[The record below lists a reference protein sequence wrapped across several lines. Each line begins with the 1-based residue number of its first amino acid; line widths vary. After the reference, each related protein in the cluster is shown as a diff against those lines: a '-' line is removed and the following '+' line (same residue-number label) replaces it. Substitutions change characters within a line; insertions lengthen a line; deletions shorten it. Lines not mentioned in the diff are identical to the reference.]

1 MFLEVFERVLGLVLV
16 DEPEFRVSLKIYL
29 SSSKFIIFV
38 FDPTLITMM
47 LLLAGDI
54 KYVSKND

>member
-1 MFLEVFERVLGLVLV
+1 MILGLVLV